1 MITQLPWPDPALN
14 PNRKNGKHWGATS
27 AAKDKRKA
35 DARWLVLVEMRKN
48 GYVPPVG
55 RLPVSLTFC
64 PPDKRR
70 RDLDNLLASMKSD
83 LDGVAQAL
91 GMDDQNFDPLTLK
104 RGEPV
109 KGGCVIV
116 EVGC

>member
-1 MITQLPWPDPALN
+1 M
-14 PNRKNGKHWGATS
+14 S
-27 AAKDKRKA
+27 
-35 DARWLVLVEMRKN
+35 KN
-48 GYVPPVG
+48 GYVPPG
-55 RLPVSLTFC
+55 GWLALTLTFC

-70 RDLDNLLASMKSD
+70 RDRDNLLASMKSD

-91 GMDDQNFDPLTLK
+91 GLDDQYFDPITLQ

-109 KGGCVIV
+109 KGGCVLV